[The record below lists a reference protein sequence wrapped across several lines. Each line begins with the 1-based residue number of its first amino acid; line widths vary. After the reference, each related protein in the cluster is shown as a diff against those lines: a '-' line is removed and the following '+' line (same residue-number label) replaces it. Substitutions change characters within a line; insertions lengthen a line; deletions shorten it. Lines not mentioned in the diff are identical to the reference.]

1 MMQKCFKTGKIKF
14 SKEEARE
21 RVKRSQKHKEKV
33 PTAKS
38 LKAFYFCDDCMGYHI
53 TSKTQ
58 SKALL
63 KAMEKQKQDEASIS
77 ISERLEYLR
86 RKNPYIR

>member
-1 MMQKCFKTGKIKF
+1 MQRCFKTGKIKF

-21 RVKRSQKHKEKV
+21 RVKRSKKHKEKV
-33 PTAKS
+33 PNAKS

-53 TSKTQ
+53 TSKAQTQ
-58 SKALL
+58 QLL
-63 KAMEKQKQDEASIS
+63 KAMEKQKEEEANIS
-77 ISERLEYLR
+77 IAERLEYLR

>member
-1 MMQKCFKTGKIKF
+1 MQKCFKTDKMIF
-14 SKEEARE
+14 SKDEARE
-21 RVKRSQKHKEKV
+21 RVKCSQKHKEKV

-53 TSKTQ
+53 TSKVQTKQ
-58 SKALL
+58 LL
-63 KAMEKQKQDEASIS
+63 KAMEDQKQEEANIS
-77 ISERLEYLR
+77 IAERLEYLK